1 MNNTLLYAL
10 TVLIWGSTWF
20 AINFQL
26 GKVAPEASVVYR
38 YIMASGLIFVFCF
51 LKKQSLKFS
60 FRAHCQ
66 LFLFG
71 ICLFGTNYFLLYN
84 AQQHIN
90 SALACIAFST
100 LMIMNIFNAR
110 LFFGTK
116 IKANVYLG
124 SLLGLV
130 GIVTLFWPQVTNLS
144 FSDKTVVGFVLCLVG
159 TLSASFGNMLS
170 IKNQQ
175 DGFAIMPA
183 NAWAMGYG
191 ALFMTVLLLLQGKQ
205 FSFEWSFSYVSSLL
219 YLSIFGSVI
228 AFACYL
234 TLLTKIGAQKASY
247 ANILF
252 PAVAVAISTLFEGFI
267 WTEYTLIGFIAIM
280 LGNVVVITNL
290 KRLIA
295 RKANVPASI

>member
-1 MNNTLLYAL
+1 MNNIFLYTL

-26 GKVAPEASVVYR
+26 GNVEPEASVVYR
-38 YIMASGLIFVFCF
+38 YVLASAVIFIFCI
-51 LKKQSLKFS
+51 LKQQSLKFS
-60 FRAHCQ
+60 LRAHCQ
-66 LFLFG
+66 LFAFG
-71 ICLFGTNYFLLYN
+71 ICLFGINYFLLYN
-84 AQQHIN
+84 AQQNIN

-124 SLLGLV
+124 SFLGLV
-130 GIVTLFWPQVTNLS
+130 GIITLFWPQVTNLS
-144 FSDKTVVGFVLCLVG
+144 LSDSTVLGFVLCLVG

-191 ALFMTVLLLLQGKQ
+191 ALFMTVLLLLQGKS
-205 FSFEWSFSYVSSLL
+205 FSFEWSFSYLGSLL

-252 PAVAVAISTLFEGFI
+252 PAVAVAISTMFEGFI
-267 WTEYTLIGFIAIM
+267 WSEYTLMGFVAIM
-280 LGNVVVITNL
+280 LGNVVIITDIKKL
-290 KRLIA
+290 RA
-295 RKANVPASI
+295 RKTNVPASI